1 MLHICIT
8 IKGVS
13 RPFIYSQI
21 ISEFFIVRFWVSL
34 KKVIPHG
41 ATFFLCFNISVLP
54 SQSKIKYKKVK
65 NFSLKNLG
73 PGLLYAGAAV
83 GVSHLVQ
90 STRAGANYGLWM
102 VVIVLA
108 TNAIKYPFFEFAS
121 RYTAVKRKSILEA
134 YKEMGNWALWMFLI
148 LTIST
153 MFVIQAAIVTV
164 TSGLAKEIFG
174 LEIPIPVIS
183 TSLLVIVGVILIIG
197 KYSLLD
203 KLMKVII
210 ILLAITSLVAAFLA
224 LEQNWGRTNQ
234 FVFEMDL
241 SQSAHLFFL
250 IALIGWMP
258 APMDITVWQ
267 SAWTRERQKIDKGFN
282 LKNALF
288 DFKIGYWGTA
298 ILAALFVTLGSATLF
313 NSGIELASGGGAFAN
328 QLLGIYTKSIGS
340 WAYPIIAIAAFTT
353 MLSTNLSV
361 MDAYPRVLGD
371 TVKLLNLSKNEIK
384 YYLWIILVIAGTIVV
399 VFFFMKNMRQMV
411 DLATTLSFLTAPI
424 IGYLNLKTV
433 TAIDFPEEHKPTKFM
448 YSVAWFGLI
457 AMVVLSMIFL
467 YTKF

>member
-1 MLHICIT
+1 M
-8 IKGVS
+8 
-13 RPFIYSQI
+13 
-21 ISEFFIVRFWVSL
+21 
-34 KKVIPHG
+34 
-41 ATFFLCFNISVLP
+41 
-54 SQSKIKYKKVK
+54 SK
-65 NFSLKNLG
+65 FSLKNLG

-102 VVIVLA
+102 VLIVLV

-134 YKEMGNWALWMFLI
+134 YKEMGDWALWMFLL
-148 LTIST
+148 LTVST

-174 LEIPIPVIS
+174 LNIPIPYIS
-183 TSLLVIVGVILIIG
+183 SLLLIMVAFILIIG

-203 KLMKVII
+203 KMMKVII
-210 ILLAITSLVAAFLA
+210 ISLAITSLIAAFLA
-224 LEQNWGRTNQ
+224 IEKNFDRTNQ
-234 FVFEMDL
+234 FIFEMDL

-267 SAWTRERQKIDKGFN
+267 SVWTRERQKTDKNFS
-282 LKNALF
+282 LKNTLF

-298 ILAALFVTLGSATLF
+298 VLAILFVVLGSMTLY
-313 NSGIELASGGGAFAN
+313 NSGIELNASGGVFAN
-328 QLLGIYTKSIGS
+328 QLLGIYTDSIGS

-371 TVKLLNLSKNEIK
+371 TVKLLKLSKKEIK
-384 YYLWIILVIAGTIVV
+384 YPLWIVLVVIGTVIV

-424 IGYLNLKTV
+424 LGYLNLKIVTTNDFPAEYKPKRFLIV
-433 TAIDFPEEHKPTKFM
+433 TAWI
-448 YSVAWFGLI
+448 GLI
-457 AMVVLSMIFL
+457 SMIILSFVYL
-467 YTKF
+467 INKF

>member
-1 MLHICIT
+1 
-8 IKGVS
+8 
-13 RPFIYSQI
+13 
-21 ISEFFIVRFWVSL
+21 
-34 KKVIPHG
+34 
-41 ATFFLCFNISVLP
+41 
-54 SQSKIKYKKVK
+54 VK

-102 VVIVLA
+102 VLIVLA

-134 YKEMGNWALWMFLI
+134 YKEMGNWALWMFLL
-148 LTIST
+148 LTVAT

-174 LEIPIPVIS
+174 LEIPISIIS
-183 TSLLVIVGVILIIG
+183 TSLLLLVAIILIIG

-210 ILLAITSLVAAFLA
+210 ISLAITSLIAAVLTTTKNF
-224 LEQNWGRTNQ
+224 GRTDQ
-234 FVFEMDL
+234 FIFDMDL

-267 SAWTRERQKIDKGFN
+267 SVWTRERQKSDKSFN
-282 LKNALF
+282 LKNTLF

-298 ILAALFVTLGSATLF
+298 ILATLFVILGSMTLY
-313 NSGIELASGGGAFAN
+313 NSGIELSAGGGAFAN
-328 QLLGIYTKSIGS
+328 QLLGIYTNSIGS

-371 TVKLLNLSKNEIK
+371 TVKLLGLAKKEIK
-384 YYLWIILVIAGTIVV
+384 YHLWITLIVAGTIIV
-399 VFFFMKNMRQMV
+399 VFFFMKSMRQMV

-424 IGYLNLKTV
+424 IGYLNIKIV
-433 TAIDFPEEHKPTKFM
+433 TSEKFPKEHKPKKILYVT
-448 YSVAWFGLI
+448 AWLGLF
-457 AMVVLSMIFL
+457 AMIILSAIYILTML
-467 YTKF
+467 

>member
-1 MLHICIT
+1 M
-8 IKGVS
+8 K
-13 RPFIYSQI
+13 
-21 ISEFFIVRFWVSL
+21 
-34 KKVIPHG
+34 
-41 ATFFLCFNISVLP
+41 
-54 SQSKIKYKKVK
+54 
-65 NFSLKNLG
+65 FSLKNLG

-102 VVIVLA
+102 VLIVLA

-148 LTIST
+148 LTVST

-164 TSGLAKEIFG
+164 TSGLAKEILG
-174 LEIPIPVIS
+174 LEIPIPLIS
-183 TSLLVIVGVILIIG
+183 MLILVIVGIILIIG

-203 KLMKVII
+203 KMMKVII
-210 ILLAITSLVAAFLA
+210 ISLAVTSLIAAL
-224 LEQNWGRTNQ
+224 LSMEQNWGRTNQ
-234 FVFEMDL
+234 FIFEMDL

-258 APMDITVWQ
+258 APMDITAWQ
-267 SAWTRERQKIDKGFN
+267 SVWTRERQKADKNFN

-298 ILAALFVTLGSATLF
+298 VLAVLFIILGSMTLY
-313 NSGIELASGGGAFAN
+313 NSDIELASGGGAFAN
-328 QLLGIYTKSIGS
+328 QLLGIYTKSIGA

-371 TVKLLNLSKNEIK
+371 TVKLLGLTKKEVK
-384 YYLWIILVIAGTIVV
+384 YFWWIILVVSGTIIVV
-399 VFFFMKNMRQMV
+399 YFFMQNMRQMV

-424 IGYLNLKTV
+424 IGYLNLKIV
-433 TAIDFPEEHKPTKFM
+433 TGKAFPDEHKPNKFM
-448 YSVAWFGLI
+448 KATAWIGLLLMI
-457 AMVVLSMIFL
+457 ILSGVYL
-467 YTKF
+467 NAKF

>member
-1 MLHICIT
+1 MSEYYLHSP
-8 IKGVS
+8 K
-13 RPFIYSQI
+13 YI
-21 ISEFFIVRFWVSL
+21 I
-34 KKVIPHG
+34 
-41 ATFFLCFNISVLP
+41 
-54 SQSKIKYKKVK
+54 VK

-90 STRAGANYGLWM
+90 STRAGANFGLWM
-102 VVIVLA
+102 VLIVIV

-148 LTIST
+148 LTVST
-153 MFVIQAAIVTV
+153 MFVIQAAIATV

-174 LEIPIPVIS
+174 LNISIPIIS
-183 TSLLVIVGVILIIG
+183 TLLLIIVGIVLVIG

-210 ILLAITSLVAAFLA
+210 ISLAITSLIAAVLA
-224 LEQNWGRTNQ
+224 TTKNFDRTNQ

-267 SAWTRERQKIDKGFN
+267 SLWTRERQKTDKTFN

-288 DFKIGYWGTA
+288 DFKVGYWGTA
-298 ILAALFVTLGSATLF
+298 ILAALFVILGSMTLYH
-313 NSGIELASGGGAFAN
+313 SGIELAATGGAFAN
-328 QLLGIYTKSIGS
+328 QLLSIYTDSIGA

-361 MDAYPRVLGD
+361 MDAYPRVLGE
-371 TVKLLNLSKNEIK
+371 TIKLLNLSKKEIK
-384 YYLWIILVIAGTIVV
+384 YHLWIILIVVGTAIV
-399 VFFFMKNMRQMV
+399 VFFFMKSMRQMV

-424 IGYLNLKTV
+424 IGYLNLRIV
-433 TAIDFPEEHKPTKFM
+433 TSKKFPEEHKPKKLLYAT
-448 YSVAWFGLI
+448 AWFGLL
-457 AMVVLSMIFL
+457 AMIILSVI
-467 YTKF
+467 YTLTIL

>member
-1 MLHICIT
+1 M
-8 IKGVS
+8 
-13 RPFIYSQI
+13 
-21 ISEFFIVRFWVSL
+21 
-34 KKVIPHG
+34 KK
-41 ATFFLCFNISVLP
+41 
-54 SQSKIKYKKVK
+54 
-65 NFSLKNLG
+65 FSLKNLG

-102 VVIVLA
+102 VLIILV
-108 TNAIKYPFFEFAS
+108 TNAVKYPFFEFAS

-148 LTIST
+148 LTVST

-164 TSGLAKEIFG
+164 TSGLAKEILG
-174 LEIPIPVIS
+174 LEIPIPLIS
-183 TSLLVIVGVILIIG
+183 TFLLVIVGIILIIG

-203 KLMKVII
+203 KMMKVII
-210 ILLAITSLVAAFLA
+210 ISLAITSLIAAFLA
-224 LEQNWGRTNQ
+224 IEQNWTRTNQ

-258 APMDITVWQ
+258 APLDITVWQ
-267 SAWTRERQKIDKGFN
+267 SVWTRERQKADKGFS
-282 LKNALF
+282 LKNAIF

-298 ILAALFVTLGSATLF
+298 VLAILFVVLGSMTLY
-313 NSGIELASGGGAFAN
+313 NSDIELAAGGGAFAN
-328 QLLGIYTKSIGS
+328 QLLGIYTESIGS

-371 TVKLLNLSKNEIK
+371 TVKLLDLSKKGVK
-384 YYLWIILVIAGTIVV
+384 YYLWILLIVGGTIIV
-399 VFFFMKNMRQMV
+399 VFFFMQNMRQMV

-424 IGYLNLKTV
+424 LGYLNLKIV
-433 TAIDFPEEHKPTKFM
+433 TSKDFPNEHKPKKVMQIT
-448 YSVAWFGLI
+448 AWFGLLVMI
-457 AMVVLSMIFL
+457 ILSVVYLVA
-467 YTKF
+467 KF